1 MGGGAPDMQPT
12 PKVPGPN
19 NKLQESKRRGAIKA
33 AGDGTGTMN
42 LMEDYI
48 SATMDPGVLKRTLG
62 GE

>member
-1 MGGGAPDMQPT
+1 MGGGSPDIQPT

-19 NKLQESKRRGAIKA
+19 NKAQEAKRRGAIKA
-33 AGDGTGTMN
+33 AGEGTGSMN

-48 SATMDPGVLKRTLG
+48 SATLDPSVLRRTLG